1 MGQQKQNFPK
11 VVAIIYVEISSAVA
25 GASGSDYR
33 LSCLPPS
40 PPSGVSRDVRHGSLS
55 LNAKDLTWGLQ
66 TGLSRGH
73 RKAELGNGRLFFF
86 FLLFFL
92 HILQAAIGTSL
103 FSLSVVW
110 FGF

>member
-1 MGQQKQNFPK
+1 M
-11 VVAIIYVEISSAVA
+11 AIIYVEISSAVA

-40 PPSGVSRDVRHGSLS
+40 PPSGVSRDVRHGRLS

-86 FLLFFL
+86 FSSVFLAHSSSSYRNKSIFTLCCLVWLLKL
-92 HILQAAIGTSL
+92 T
-103 FSLSVVW
+103 
-110 FGF
+110 